1 MNRICSASTPAICCS
16 TQALKTI
23 ASLLFYHHWC
33 STYRLSGIC
42 CCFNIDQFSSG
53 DKIQIS
59 RIKALFNILSKNLY
73 ILDVQARN
81 LRKPQCL
88 WIMWGP
94 PPRLICTLVGLSRHP
109 NIYVGPFLTIFA
121 IMMMSLW
128 NIPLHKIHIMRTI
141 KMLVWGGLV
150 TWVHPRGLGVY
161 KLPTDCH
168 YILHLPKYF
177 GEQQK
182 WIIYYQLPSII
193 SVLHTSDSFSNG
205 KKR

>member
-1 MNRICSASTPAICCS
+1 MGFAAVLTSISFHPGTKSKSHGLR
-16 TQALKTI
+16 L
-23 ASLLFYHHWC
+23 C
-33 STYRLSGIC
+33 STYCQKIC
-42 CCFNIDQFSSG
+42 T
-53 DKIQIS
+53 
-59 RIKALFNILSKNLY
+59 
-73 ILDVQARN
+73 LDVQARN

-94 PPRLICTLVGLSRHP
+94 PPRLICTIVGLSRHP

-128 NIPLHKIHIMRTI
+128 NIPLHRIHIMRTI
-141 KMLVWGGLV
+141 EMLVLRGLV

-182 WIIYYQLPSII
+182 WIIYYQPPNII
-193 SVLHTSDSFSNG
+193 SVLHTSDSISNG
-205 KKR
+205 KKRLL